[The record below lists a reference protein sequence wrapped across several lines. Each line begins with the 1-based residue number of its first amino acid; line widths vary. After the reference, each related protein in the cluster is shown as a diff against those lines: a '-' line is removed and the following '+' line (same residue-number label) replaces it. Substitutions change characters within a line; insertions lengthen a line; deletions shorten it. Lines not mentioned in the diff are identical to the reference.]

1 MFHCKI
7 SAPSMEHMEGQI
19 NEWLDGHD
27 VEVKFVTQVVGVLE
41 GKMSEPNLIV
51 TLWY

>member
-1 MFHCKI
+1 
-7 SAPSMEHMEGQI
+7 
-19 NEWLDGHD
+19 
-27 VEVKFVTQVVGVLE
+27 VKFVTQVVGVLE